1 MDISVEYLNVGI
13 NGAKITVKNIE
24 KGTIILGTTDKNGIC
39 KLNLESGT
47 YKISIEKG
55 GFIDWETADDDI
67 ELGDKAEVQLNVQLT
82 LAPETTYWGYD
93 LPHLF
98 ALMGGVTA
106 LLLIMFVLI
115 YMAWTRTHPGNIR
128 IIDDSP
134 DEEEEEE

>member
-24 KGTIILGTTDKNGIC
+24 KDTIILGTTDKNGIC

-67 ELGDKAEVQLNVQLT
+67 KLGDKAEVQLNVQLT

-98 ALMGGVTA
+98 ALMGGVAA
-106 LLLIMFVLI
+106 LFLIMFVLI

-134 DEEEEEE
+134 DEEEKE